1 MSVCMCNRAVSCE
14 YGELMVP
21 YFYLGMVISMVCMG
35 HPKVIRS
42 TQKGKEIITLD
53 CDGVFSNEPIFSS
66 VPTHKESIIRFIST

>member
-1 MSVCMCNRAVSCE
+1 
-14 YGELMVP
+14 
-21 YFYLGMVISMVCMG
+21 MG